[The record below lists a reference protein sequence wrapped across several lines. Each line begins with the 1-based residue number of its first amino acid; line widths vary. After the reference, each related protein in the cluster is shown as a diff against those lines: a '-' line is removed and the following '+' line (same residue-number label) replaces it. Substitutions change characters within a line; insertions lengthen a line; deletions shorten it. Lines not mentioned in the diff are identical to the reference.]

1 MLEPLDIRH
10 LRYFLAV
17 AEAGSFSRA
26 ADRLGISQPSVSQQ
40 MRDLE
45 AGLRVP
51 LFQRRG
57 KRILLTPR
65 GLIFQEHARAVLHQ
79 VENLLHELNGKPGE
93 LRGALRLG
101 VIPVLNVPLVP
112 QLLGAFVA
120 DHPAISVTV
129 EEISST
135 EIETALEEGRMDV
148 GLGFLTHHSPN
159 LRYERLCTDQFA
171 LIVAENHPWANRRVL
186 DFSKLHQQRLLQLPD
201 SFVMRRMSDEICRK
215 HQVRPH
221 VIAEIN
227 AIETLL
233 RSLGP
238 LQAGA
243 LMPKIALRG
252 RENLKLRADPF
263 AWEKSRVGYRSLAA
277 ERLSSKHRGRGVHEP
292 CKGDRSETGPALE
305 AVRLRTVAWV
315 GVSLRA
321 RRTTWRAEDCP
332 PYQMSSARIGA
343 AQVERFAAHVNHREI
358 GRQIILAQHAGIGF
372 RRRFRKQNVA

>member
-1 MLEPLDIRH
+1 MQEPLDIRH

-65 GLIFQEHARAVLHQ
+65 GLIFQEHARAILHQ
-79 VENLLHELNGKPGE
+79 LENFLQELNSEQLRGE
-93 LRGALRLG
+93 LHLG

-112 QLLGAFVA
+112 QLLGSFTA
-120 DHPAISVTV
+120 DHPAISIIV

-159 LRYERLCTDQFA
+159 LRYERLCTDEFA
-171 LIVAENHPWANRRVL
+171 LIVAENHPWSKRRVVH
-186 DFSKLHQQRLLQLPD
+186 FSQLHRQRLLQLPD
-201 SFVMRRMSDEICRK
+201 TFVMRRMTDEICRR
-215 HQVRPH
+215 HRVRPH
-221 VIAEIN
+221 MVAEIN

-233 RSLGP
+233 RSLAP
-238 LQAGA
+238 LQAA
-243 LMPKIALRG
+243 TLMPKIALRG
-252 RENLKLRADPF
+252 RESLKLKAIRLQGKKLGLDIGLLRLSDSGANSAVAAF
-263 AWEKSRVGYRSLAA
+263 TSLAKA
-277 ERLSSKHRGRGVHEP
+277 
-292 CKGDRSETGPALE
+292 
-305 AVRLRTVAWV
+305 TVPKMIK
-315 GVSLRA
+315 R
-321 RRTTWRAEDCP
+321 
-332 PYQMSSARIGA
+332 
-343 AQVERFAAHVNHREI
+343 
-358 GRQIILAQHAGIGF
+358 
-372 RRRFRKQNVA
+372 

>member
-1 MLEPLDIRH
+1 MPEPLDIRH

-45 AGLRVP
+45 AGLRLP

-79 VENLLHELNGKPGE
+79 LENFLQELNSEPGE

-101 VIPVLNVPLVP
+101 VIPVLNVPFVP
-112 QLLGAFVA
+112 QLLGSFVA

-148 GLGFLTHHSPN
+148 GLGFLTRHSPN
-159 LRYERLCTDQFA
+159 LRYERLCTDEFA
-171 LIVAENHPWANRRVL
+171 LIVARNHPWTNRRVVR
-186 DFSKLHQQRLLQLPD
+186 FSELHQQRLLQLPD
-201 SFVMRRMSDEICRK
+201 TFVMRRMTDEICRK
-215 HQVRPH
+215 HKVRPH

-233 RSLGP
+233 RSLRP
-238 LQAGA
+238 LQAAA

-252 RENLKLRADPF
+252 RESLKLRAIHLQGKKLGVDIGLLRLSDSAANTAVAAF
-263 AWEKSRVGYRSLAA
+263 TSLAKA
-277 ERLSSKHRGRGVHEP
+277 TVPKMIKH
-292 CKGDRSETGPALE
+292 
-305 AVRLRTVAWV
+305 
-315 GVSLRA
+315 
-321 RRTTWRAEDCP
+321 
-332 PYQMSSARIGA
+332 
-343 AQVERFAAHVNHREI
+343 
-358 GRQIILAQHAGIGF
+358 
-372 RRRFRKQNVA
+372 

>member
-1 MLEPLDIRH
+1 MPEPLEIRH

-79 VENLLHELNGKPGE
+79 LENFLQELNSEPGE

-112 QLLGAFVA
+112 QLLGSFTA
-120 DHPAISVTV
+120 DHPAISMVV

-159 LRYERLCTDQFA
+159 LRYERLCTDEFT
-171 LIVAENHPWANRRVL
+171 LIVARNHPWANRRIVH
-186 DFSKLHQQRLLQLPD
+186 FSELHQQRLLQLPD
-201 SFVMRRMSDEICRK
+201 TFVMRRMTDEICRK

-221 VIAEIN
+221 VVAEIN

-238 LQAGA
+238 LQAAA
-243 LMPKIALRG
+243 LMPRIALRG
-252 RENLKLRADPF
+252 RESLELRAVHLQG
-263 AWEKSRVGYRSLAA
+263 K
-277 ERLSSKHRGRGVHEP
+277 RLGVDI
-292 CKGDRSETGPALE
+292 GLL
-305 AVRLRTVAWV
+305 RLRDSAANSAVAAFTSIAKATVPKMIK
-315 GVSLRA
+315 R
-321 RRTTWRAEDCP
+321 
-332 PYQMSSARIGA
+332 
-343 AQVERFAAHVNHREI
+343 
-358 GRQIILAQHAGIGF
+358 
-372 RRRFRKQNVA
+372 